1 MRIRLKP
8 CHIENKLNI
17 IKKSASFFI
26 AVTPLCAPYNLAW
39 IPVTV
44 IIAVSVLAFYYLSN
58 GKIHFSFEKR
68 MVPLILYV
76 ATVILLSINGL
87 LILHNVSNLC
97 NSIIMIAF
105 DVFIYL
111 SIWRLADFRF
121 TIKIANYVGYICCV
135 YVIYQMLMLILGRD
149 VPLGTLPFFTL
160 TTSWVPDI
168 WGFRFNSLFS
178 EPSYFAIYLMPLFT
192 YHFTNFHWNKAFL
205 FGLFLILSSSSLGII
220 SCVMIIILNFF
231 TNREGIRLKLK
242 YFIILFF
249 STIILYF
256 IFTQID
262 FLNSMIDRTLDKIIA
277 IVNTSFYEESRLSG
291 HLKYYSVLPLK
302 EKILG
307 VGFAQL
313 QNYFQQIGI
322 ALSNYSNALV
332 LSLIDTG
339 LIGFLA
345 FITYLGFLLKESLN
359 RGTLLF
365 FVILVLTICT
375 DSILLGYRFY
385 WLTYFVYYGL
395 ELGLKGESLHG

>member
-1 MRIRLKP
+1 
-8 CHIENKLNI
+8 
-17 IKKSASFFI
+17 
-26 AVTPLCAPYNLAW
+26 
-39 IPVTV
+39 
-44 IIAVSVLAFYYLSN
+44 
-58 GKIHFSFEKR
+58 
-68 MVPLILYV
+68 
-76 ATVILLSINGL
+76 
-87 LILHNVSNLC
+87 
-97 NSIIMIAF
+97 
-105 DVFIYL
+105 
-111 SIWRLADFRF
+111 
-121 TIKIANYVGYICCV
+121 
-135 YVIYQMLMLILGRD
+135 
-149 VPLGTLPFFTL
+149 
-160 TTSWVPDI
+160 
-168 WGFRFNSLFS
+168 
-178 EPSYFAIYLMPLFT
+178 
-192 YHFTNFHWNKAFL
+192 
-205 FGLFLILSSSSLGII
+205 
-220 SCVMIIILNFF
+220 MIIILNFF